1 MSRRR
6 PFVVLAATGLAA
18 TGLAAPLLLQAGVFP
33 STGLAERA
41 SAATHRSTTPVERRD
56 LVERENV
63 DGTLGYGTATDLASP
78 RAGTLT
84 RVPAAGSVIERGQSV
99 FDVDALPVPLLYGD
113 IPLYRD
119 LALGVSNGADVQ
131 QLEENL
137 VALGYGDSLT
147 VDEHFDGATAAAL
160 RAWQSDLGV
169 EKTGALTRSSV
180 VINAGP
186 LRIAEVK
193 ARKGA
198 SVGPGQPVVTTT
210 GTTRSVTVRLEV
222 ARQALATVGAPARI
236 VLPDGKE
243 VDGHIVDV
251 GTVASRDNNNG
262 AAKIS
267 VTVALDH
274 DADAGRYSDAP
285 VQVRLTK
292 DTAGGVLV
300 VPVRALLALSEGGY
314 AVETVRNGVH
324 KLVGVELGAFADGF
338 VEISGR
344 VQPGTKVVVPA

>member
-1 MSRRR
+1 VSRRLL
-6 PFVVLAATGLAA
+6 PALAVMS
-18 TGLAAPLLLQAGVFP
+18 LAAPAVLP
-33 STGLAERA
+33 STGFVGLA
-41 SAATHRSTTPVERRD
+41 SAATHRGTTPVERRD

-63 DGTLGYGTATDLASP
+63 DGTLGYGSTTDVASP

-84 RVPAAGSVIERGQSV
+84 RVPAAGSVIERGQSI

-137 VALGYGDSLT
+137 VALGYGDALT
-147 VDEHFDGATAAAL
+147 VDEHFDSATAAAL
-160 RAWQSDLGV
+160 RAWQADLGV
-169 EKTGALTRSSV
+169 ERTGALARNGA
-180 VINAGP
+180 VISAGP
-186 LRIAEVK
+186 LRIAEIK
-193 ARKGA
+193 AKKGA
-198 SVGPGQPVVTTT
+198 SVGPGQPVVSTT

-222 ARQALATVGAPARI
+222 ARQDLATVGAPACV
-236 VLPDGKE
+236 VLPDNKE
-243 VDGHIVDV
+243 VGGHIVDV
-251 GTVASRDNNNG
+251 GTVATRDSNQG

-267 VTVALDH
+267 VAVALDN
-274 DADAGRYSDAP
+274 DADAGRYSEAP

-292 DTAGGVLV
+292 DTASDALV

-324 KLVGVELGAFADGF
+324 RLVAVELGAFADGY
-338 VEISGR
+338 VEITGK
-344 VQPGTKVVVPA
+344 VQPGTKVVVPS

>member
-1 MSRRR
+1 VNPRRALTA
-6 PFVVLAATGLAA
+6 LAC
-18 TGLAAPLLLQAGVFP
+18 TGLAAPTLIGLAASAVFP
-33 STGLAERA
+33 STAG
-41 SAATHRSTTPVERRD
+41 AATHRGTTSVERRD

-78 RAGTLT
+78 RAGILT
-84 RVPAAGSVIERGQSV
+84 RVPTAGTVIERGQSV

-113 IPLYRD
+113 VPLYRD
-119 LALGVSNGADVQ
+119 LALGVSDGADVQ

-137 VALGYGDSLT
+137 VALGYGDALT
-147 VDEHFDGATAAAL
+147 VDQHFDGATAAAL
-160 RAWQSDLGV
+160 RAWQVDLGV
-169 EKTGALTRSSV
+169 ERTGALTRSGA
-180 VINAGP
+180 VISAGP

-198 SVGPGQPVVTTT
+198 SVGPGQPVVSTT

-222 ARQALATVGAPARI
+222 ARQALAIVGAAARV
-236 VLPDGKE
+236 VLPDGHD
-243 VDGHIVDV
+243 VGGHIVDV
-251 GTVASRDNNNG
+251 GTVATRDNNGG

-267 VTVALDH
+267 VTVALDN

-292 DTAGGVLV
+292 DTADGVLA

-314 AVETVRNGVH
+314 AVETVRNGVR
-324 KLVGVELGAFADGF
+324 KLVAVELGAFADGY

-344 VQPGTKVVVPA
+344 VQPGTKVVVPS